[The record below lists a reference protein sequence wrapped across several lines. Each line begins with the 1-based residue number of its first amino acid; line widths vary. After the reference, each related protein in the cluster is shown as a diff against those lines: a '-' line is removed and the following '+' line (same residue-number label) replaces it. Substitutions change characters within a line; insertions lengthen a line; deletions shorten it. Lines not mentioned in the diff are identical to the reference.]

1 MKNKL
6 IFVISITFLFAQ
18 APNVSNVIFAQRTD
32 GSGLVDIYYDLSDTD
47 DDSLSV
53 TLEVSNDAG
62 STWDFSCTEISGEVG
77 ANIQPGTAKQIVW
90 DFGAE
95 HSNIYSNQI
104 IVRITADEANTIS
117 GFCVDIDGNEYAT
130 VIIGNQVWM
139 SENLKVTKYRD
150 GTAIPT
156 GLSNSEWENTTSG
169 AYAVYDNNETHADT
183 YGYLY
188 NWYAVDDS
196 RNIAPDGWHVPT
208 DDEWT
213 TLTDYLGG
221 TSVAG
226 GKMKETGTSHWNSP
240 NTGATNESGFTAF
253 PGGYR
258 LDNDGYYGS
267 IGSFG
272 YFWSSSESSSYYAW
286 ERELYYYSSEVYRY
300 DDDKRSGFS
309 VRCVRD

>member
-258 LDNDGYYGS
+258 NNNNGNYNN
-267 IGSFG
+267 IGSNG
-272 YFWSSSESSSYYAW
+272 YFWSSSENNSNNAW
-286 ERELYYYSSEVYRY
+286 KRKLNYNNSEVNRNNNN
-300 DDDKRSGFS
+300 KKNGFS

>member
-53 TLEVSNDAG
+53 TLKVSNDAG
-62 STWDFSCTEISGEVG
+62 STWGFSCTEISGEVG

-258 LDNDGYYGS
+258 SSSSGNYNS
-267 IGSFG
+267 IGSYGF
-272 YFWSSSESSSYYAW
+272 FWSSSEGNSSNAW
-286 ERELYYYSSEVYRY
+286 RRILYYNNSGVYRHNY
-300 DDDKRSGFS
+300 NKNYGFS

>member
-258 LDNDGYYGS
+258 FYVNGDYND
-267 IGSFG
+267 IGSYG
-272 YFWSSSESSSYYAW
+272 YFWSSSENNSSSAW
-286 ERELYYYSSEVYRY
+286 KRILSYDNSEVNRNY
-300 DDDKRSGFS
+300 DNKFYGFS

>member
-196 RNIAPDGWHVPT
+196 RNIAPDGWHVAT
-208 DDEWT
+208 DAEWT

-258 LDNDGYYGS
+258 NDGDGNYGN
-267 IGSFG
+267 IGSSG
-272 YFWSSSESSSYYAW
+272 YFWSSSEIYSSLAW
-286 ERELYYYSSEVYRY
+286 ERLLNYNSSEVNRY
-300 DDDKRSGFS
+300 YTNKEHGFS

>member
-117 GFCVDIDGNEYAT
+117 GFCVDIDGNEYET
-130 VIIGNQVWM
+130 VSIGNQIWM
-139 SENLKVTKYRD
+139 AENLKVSKYRD
-150 GTAIPT
+150 GSSIPT
-156 GLSNSEWENTTSG
+156 GHSNSDWGNLSTG
-169 AYAVYDNNETHADT
+169 AYAVYENVNENANT

-188 NWYAVDDS
+188 NWYAATDS
-196 RNIAPDGWHVPT
+196 RNIAPDGWHVAT
-208 DDEWT
+208 DAEWT

-258 LDNDGYYGS
+258 NDGDGNYGN
-267 IGSFG
+267 IGSSG
-272 YFWSSSESSSYYAW
+272 YFWSSSEIYSSLAW
-286 ERELYYYSSEVYRY
+286 ERLLNYNSSEVNRY
-300 DDDKRSGFS
+300 YTNKKHGFS

>member
-258 LDNDGYYGS
+258 YGSNGYYNDVGS
-267 IGSFG
+267 YG
-272 YFWSSSESSSYYAW
+272 YFWSSSEPHSSNAW
-286 ERELYYYSSEVYRY
+286 ERKLYY
-300 DDDKRSGFS
+300 DDSGVNRVNTIKKRGFS

>member
-1 MKNKL
+1 
-6 IFVISITFLFAQ
+6 
-18 APNVSNVIFAQRTD
+18 
-32 GSGLVDIYYDLSDTD
+32 
-47 DDSLSV
+47 
-53 TLEVSNDAG
+53 
-62 STWDFSCTEISGEVG
+62 
-77 ANIQPGTAKQIVW
+77 
-90 DFGAE
+90 
-95 HSNIYSNQI
+95 
-104 IVRITADEANTIS
+104 
-117 GFCVDIDGNEYAT
+117 
-130 VIIGNQVWM
+130 
-139 SENLKVTKYRD
+139 
-150 GTAIPT
+150 
-156 GLSNSEWENTTSG
+156 

-258 LDNDGYYGS
+258 DINNGNYYV
-267 IGSFG
+267 IGSNG
-272 YFWSSSESSSYYAW
+272 WFWSSSEFNSYRAWLRLLRYDSSG
-286 ERELYYYSSEVYRY
+286 VYRGY
-300 DDDKRSGFS
+300 DDKEDGCS